1 VESNFRGA
9 LATVPAC
16 HLAGCDENHAG
27 MESLHIPAAWRA
39 VLVGAASLACA
50 CTPALNWRELAVGE
64 GAKASFPC
72 RPQSDTRAL
81 TLSGRPVQMQLKACE
96 ADQVL
101 WAVTS
106 AQVADAGQAP
116 EALAELR
123 RSLVTNMVGSES
135 LVPGTAR
142 VHIVG
147 RRPDGSAIW
156 ARAAFLSSGRE
167 VYQLVMLPHPGARA
181 PTDEAQN
188 YFFDGLRFE
197 SMKRAP

>member
-1 VESNFRGA
+1 
-9 LATVPAC
+9 
-16 HLAGCDENHAG
+16 

-39 VLVGAASLACA
+39 VLAAAAGLACA
-50 CTPALNWRELAVGE
+50 CTPALNWRELPVGE
-64 GAKASFPC
+64 SAKASFPC
-72 RPQSDTRAL
+72 RPQSDTRAV
-81 TLSGRPVQMQLKACE
+81 TLAGRPVQMQLKACE

-101 WAVTS
+101 WAVTT

-123 RSLVTNMVGSES
+123 RSLVANMAGNES

-147 RRPDGSAIW
+147 RHEDGSTLW

-167 VYQLVMLPHPGARA
+167 VVQLVMLPHPGSRA

-197 SMKRAP
+197 SMKRLP